1 MDFAL
6 SQSGATTPVLEGS
19 DWANVHKIYGLDT
32 QARGWE
38 VIPEALPRVFELRFE
53 KRKKPEIE
61 FRVPGI
67 WIKLRF
73 RDQAD
78 MVKRLAQYAVPSWVE
93 EDVEDQVN
101 AALDSAAAVAFTGT
115 EVPRDSWRDLA
126 RYAQD
131 LGGERL
137 QPPESFRGG
146 EYLAVR
152 LGNWESV
159 YNTRQINQA
168 QRLALVVGELM
179 NRVKGAGALASA
191 GLAGLRL
198 DVGIPYRDFV
208 DSSDHGLDAVAWYI
222 DSASIPALRDFEI
235 TSQEFVN
242 SSVIVVNGT
251 RVEVDLSDQG

>member
-1 MDFAL
+1 MRHTWRWSEFGVVVCLAFVVFL
-6 SQSGATTPVLEGS
+6 LATRASAQNKGEEYTIIVPGGSLVLEGS

-32 QARGWE
+32 QARRWE

-53 KRKKPEIE
+53 KRKKSEIE

-73 RDQAD
+73 QDQAD

-93 EDVEDQVN
+93 EDVEGQVN

-137 QPPESFRGG
+137 QPPESFRDG

-159 YNTRQINQA
+159 YNTRQIN
-168 QRLALVVGELM
+168 RVWLFW
-179 NRVKGAGALASA
+179 NREN
-191 GLAGLRL
+191 R
-198 DVGIPYRDFV
+198 PF
-208 DSSDHGLDAVAWYI
+208 
-222 DSASIPALRDFEI
+222 
-235 TSQEFVN
+235 SQ
-242 SSVIVVNGT
+242 
-251 RVEVDLSDQG
+251 